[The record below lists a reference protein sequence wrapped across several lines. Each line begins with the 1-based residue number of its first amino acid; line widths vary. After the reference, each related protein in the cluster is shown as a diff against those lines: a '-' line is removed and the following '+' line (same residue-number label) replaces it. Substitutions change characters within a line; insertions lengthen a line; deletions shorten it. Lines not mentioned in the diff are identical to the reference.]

1 MDTAA
6 AQQLLARAH
15 ERLQQE
21 CDAKG
26 RGAVL
31 RAVAEHL
38 RGTRKDV
45 PPSPATEALR
55 MNAQSL
61 RVVLHRLRKRLREI
75 LAEDL
80 AQAGTP
86 AQALEAELER
96 LLGSSADSGGSQPRP
111 GC

>member
-1 MDTAA
+1 MHSDAE
-6 AQQLLARAH
+6 QRLLARAH
-15 ERLQQE
+15 GRLQRE

-38 RGTRKDV
+38 HGTRKDV

-55 MNAQSL
+55 MNEQSL

-75 LAEDL
+75 LAEEL

-86 AQALEAELER
+86 AQALGAELER
-96 LLGSSADSGGSQPRP
+96 LLGSGADSGGSRRPP